1 MYLRTKKHGAVH
13 FGKWYKLKQKQ
24 TVVMK
29 LKLHFLPTS
38 KTASASPPH
47 HIPAS
52 AALTL
57 RSVSTSQLTLALIWK
72 RDKHVSTNQV
82 PWHYFWNSF
91 LYSLVL
97 FLLCVATTLHCKEW
111 YDSCTFD
118 VLTRSCQCVK
128 LIILLSLLD
137 TQFPEL
143 KICALDFKTTASC
156 RCILWEHSHLGA
168 FGLSTEVAT
177 EA

>member
-1 MYLRTKKHGAVH
+1 MIQAETETDSGNEVEAPFSTYLQDSLCISPPSYTSLCSSYTSFCFYQPTHPGFNLKKG
-13 FGKWYKLKQKQ
+13 Q
-24 TVVMK
+24 TCIYQPSSMTLF
-29 LKLHFLPTS
+29 LKL
-38 KTASASPPH
+38 
-47 HIPAS
+47 I
-52 AALTL
+52 
-57 RSVSTSQLTLALIWK
+57 
-72 RDKHVSTNQV
+72 
-82 PWHYFWNSF
+82 